1 MIEILL
7 VDDHELVRTAIEH
20 FLNNC
25 SGFRVVAVAGSGE
38 EALEL
43 MSTIRPDIV
52 LMDVNMPGMGGVEA
66 SKRLLKRFP
75 TVKIIVLSVHDD
87 GPLPQQ
93 LLQMGVQGYLSK
105 SCPASEMVTGIQ
117 TVHQGKRYLSADV
130 ASKIAFSVMPG
141 ETAPFERLSQR
152 EMEIVMLILQGAT
165 ITDMAQVLMLSS
177 KTINTYRYRLYDKLG
192 VKNDVE
198 LTRLALKYRLLSDVV
213 VSQD

>member
-7 VDDHELVRTAIEH
+7 VDDHALVRTAIEH
-20 FLNNC
+20 FLNT
-25 SGFRVVAVAGSGE
+25 SGGCRVVAVAGSGE

-43 MSTIRPDIV
+43 MSSVSPQVV

-66 SKRLLKRFP
+66 CKRLLKRYP
-75 TVKIIVLSVHDD
+75 HAKIIVLSVHDD

-93 LLQMGVQGYLSK
+93 LLQMGVHGYLSK
-105 SCPASEMVTGIQ
+105 SCPATEMLTGIQ
-117 TVHQGKRYLSADV
+117 MVHQGKRYLSADV

-165 ITDMAQVLMLSS
+165 ITDMSQVLMLSP
-177 KTINTYRYRLYDKLG
+177 KTVNTYRYRVYDKLG

-213 VSQD
+213 SPPD